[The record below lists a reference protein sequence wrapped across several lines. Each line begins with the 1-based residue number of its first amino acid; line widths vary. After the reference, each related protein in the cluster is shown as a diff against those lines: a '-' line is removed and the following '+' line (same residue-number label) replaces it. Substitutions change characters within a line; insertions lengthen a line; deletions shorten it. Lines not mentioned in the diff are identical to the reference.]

1 VSVLLLQYEFPTR
14 KKGRK
19 QWVRDYR
26 RFLVNLDAWRLA
38 KARFLVSL
46 HFPVELGLGVG
57 APGETPDVPEV
68 LEPAAKAATFGPG
81 KV

>member
-1 VSVLLLQYEFPTR
+1 MNSLRGRNIGR
-14 KKGRK
+14 KK
-19 QWVRDYR
+19 WVRDYR

-57 APGETPDVPEV
+57 APDEPPDVPEV
-68 LEPAAKAATFGPG
+68 LEPAALEPAAKAATFGPG